1 MKYVS
6 LMVPVYNEQD
16 NIENLIQHLQHQTC
30 QRFEIVFVN
39 DGSKDNSWSVLI
51 AMVEKYPKMDIKI
64 INQYNQG
71 ASGARKTAALHAKY
85 DYVAYLDCDDKL
97 SDDAIQNLLE
107 AVEDDELDIA
117 AYRTKI
123 EYKLS
128 DGTKEFRELDYFS
141 NEKYLTGQD
150 CFLNMLHDFKMSGA
164 CLVRKDIFLKSYDL
178 YQQYNPTF
186 ENYVNNDEIIARLS
200 YFLSK
205 KVVMTDAIYYLCY
218 NEKSTT
224 KGINPNYHKILH
236 NQKIL
241 YDLAKNTTQPI
252 TIRQLSSHLK
262 FMMNR
267 YKEQKGLIHNKH
279 EWIYNF
285 YEFWL
290 FTKKKSNGKMQLKLL
305 RLYFKIWYLD
315 ITKNV

>member
-6 LMVPVYNEQD
+6 LIVPVYNEQD
-16 NIENLIQHLQHQTC
+16 NIEKLIQHLQHQTC

-39 DGSKDNSWSVLI
+39 DGLKDNSWSVLT

-71 ASGARKTAALHAKY
+71 TSGARKTAALHAKY

-150 CFLNMLHDFKMSGA
+150 CFFK
-164 CLVRKDIFLKSYDL
+164 Y
-178 YQQYNPTF
+178 
-186 ENYVNNDEIIARLS
+186 IARFQNVGSLLGKKG
-200 YFLSK
+200 YF
-205 KVVMTDAIYYLCY
+205 
-218 NEKSTT
+218 
-224 KGINPNYHKILH
+224 PKIL
-236 NQKIL
+236 
-241 YDLAKNTTQPI
+241 
-252 TIRQLSSHLK
+252 
-262 FMMNR
+262 
-267 YKEQKGLIHNKH
+267 
-279 EWIYNF
+279 
-285 YEFWL
+285 
-290 FTKKKSNGKMQLKLL
+290 
-305 RLYFKIWYLD
+305 
-315 ITKNV
+315 